1 MKIHWRLLVVSLAT
15 LLVVPGC
22 YSRSK
27 RAEEAKAREVAAPA
41 AEKPATSI
49 ADALPAPSPATSPDA
64 SGLTPGQVIV
74 LDGVRMTV
82 GADGNLSAAPAAR
95 AMPTPTPTAR
105 GNSPAVRRVP
115 GPGNTQPPHSMP
127 TRRIKSG
134 KAQAAAYARTG
145 FAVYEDD
152 GRLWVFKAGS
162 KHLAEFL
169 RVGEPAKSTTLIGQ
183 GPNRMT
189 LRGAERHV
197 LESYKAA
204 WTYGG
209 DGFAVFLED
218 GRLWVL
224 KEGSKGLQQ
233 FLSVG
238 EPAKS
243 VTLIGQGPN
252 RMTLRSTDRETA
264 NAFKERIAKMRI
276 KSTAHARPGF
286 EVYEQDGRLWVFRT
300 GSKYLQQYLEVGEPA
315 KSTTRIGAGP
325 GRMSI
330 RAPDK
335 ETIDAYLAAG
345 R

>member
-1 MKIHWRLLVVSLAT
+1 MKFHWRLLVIPVAGLFV
-15 LLVVPGC
+15 LPGC

-27 RAEEAKAREVAAPA
+27 RAEDVSAAPVSAPA
-41 AEKPATSI
+41 AGKPATSI
-49 ADALPAPSPATSPDA
+49 ADAAPAPSRAPGPDA
-64 SGLTPGQVIV
+64 GALTPGQVII
-74 LDGVRMTV
+74 LDGIPMTV
-82 GADGNLSAAPAAR
+82 DSDDNVSAAPA
-95 AMPTPTPTAR
+95 PTPAPTAR
-105 GNSPAVRRVP
+105 GTSPAVRRVP
-115 GPGNTQPPHSMP
+115 GPGNTRPPHAMP
-127 TRRIKSG
+127 ARLTKSG
-134 KAQAAAYARTG
+134 KAKAAVYARTG
-145 FAVYEDD
+145 FSVYEED

-162 KHLAEFL
+162 RHEAEFL

-183 GPNRMT
+183 GPHRMT
-189 LRGAERHV
+189 MRGAERHV

-209 DGFAVFLED
+209 DGLAVFLED

-224 KEGSKGLQQ
+224 AEGSKGLEQ

-276 KSTAHARPGF
+276 KSTVHARPGF
-286 EVYEQDGRLWVFRT
+286 EVYEQDGRLWVFRS
-300 GSKYLQQYLEVGEPA
+300 GSKYLKQYLDVGEPA

-330 RAPDK
+330 RAPDA
-335 ETIDAYLAAG
+335 ETIDAYLAAE